1 MKVLPFRGDPAAAQ
15 VTIRTEVTRSSGGV
29 IPVDHRLRRTADG
42 WKAFDVIIEG
52 ISYLRNYRTDLESEI
67 AAKGLDAVIARI
79 EKQGLTPA
87 TSKAAGP

>member
-29 IPVDHRLRRTADG
+29 IPVDYRLRRTADG